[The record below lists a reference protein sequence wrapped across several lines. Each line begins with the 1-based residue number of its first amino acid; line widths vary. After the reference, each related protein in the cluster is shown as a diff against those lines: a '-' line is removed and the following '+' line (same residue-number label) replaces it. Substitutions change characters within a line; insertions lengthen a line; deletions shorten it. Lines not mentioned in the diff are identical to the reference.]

1 MQGDFSRVTFDAGKH
16 FSAVLSQQG
25 RVQLDADTNEQAAIL
40 LHYLRT
46 VVTDL
51 IGPAGVPID
60 PDNPEPGGFHIQPV
74 MSENQKVVA
83 DLDIAD
89 GRIYVDGILVENDE
103 YTSYWQQPDGYLV
116 PDETGDQLPDEG
128 NYLVYLRAFERLVTA
143 NEDASIREVALG
155 DHGPDTAART
165 KVVWQVATLAGGGG
179 RGFPSNGEPD
189 EWLEWL
195 REALVRDG
203 DSMPRL
209 SAWAKRPDDA
219 DTDVCDVDPDSRYRG
234 PENQLYRV
242 EIHRG
247 GSSAT
252 ATFKWSREN
261 ASVVL
266 PIESIDGPTVTLAAL
281 GRDGK
286 LGLEVGDLV
295 EVIDD
300 AYTARV
306 AFETEPD
313 PLPKLYQVK
322 ELDTVAR
329 LVILSGSPAHECG
342 GVGSDP
348 LRHPYLRRWDHEL
361 TDSDDGA
368 IELTED
374 EDYELE
380 DGVYVR
386 FESRAVPP
394 AERRRGSGGDA
405 PPPSDDG
412 SAAVYRRGDYWLIP
426 ARVVTGD
433 VEWPKENGEPV
444 LQEANGVT
452 YHYAPLALINA
463 ASADPLQDLRPRFA
477 PLAGSTQIA
486 TMEKAAESE
495 SESEPAPSRRPA
507 AKKAPARKT
516 SARKSSRATPDKD

>member
-16 FSAVLSQQG
+16 FSAVLQQQG

-51 IGPAGVPID
+51 IGPAGVPVD
-60 PDNPEPGGFHIQPV
+60 PDNPQLGGFHVQPV
-74 MSENQKVVA
+74 MSENGKVVA
-83 DLDIAD
+83 DLDVAA
-89 GRIYVDGILVENDE
+89 GRMYVDGILVENDE
-103 YTSYWQQPDGYLV
+103 NTTYWQQPDGYLV
-116 PDETGDQLPDEG
+116 PDEQDDQLPDEG
-128 NYLVYLRAFERLVTA
+128 QYLVYLRAFERLVTA
-143 NEDASIREVALG
+143 AEDASIREVALG
-155 DHGPDTAART
+155 DHGPDTAARA
-165 KVVWQVATLAGGGG
+165 KVVWQVAALADADGDFPG
-179 RGFPSNGEPD
+179 RGASLE

-195 REALVRDG
+195 RMRLLRD
-203 DSMPRL
+203 DYETPHL
-209 SAWAKRPDDA
+209 SAWATRPDDA
-219 DTDVCDVDPDSRYRG
+219 DTNVCDVDPDSRYRG

-242 EIHRG
+242 EIHHG
-247 GSSAT
+247 GSAAG

-286 LGLEVGDLV
+286 LGLEVGDMV
-295 EVIDD
+295 EVVDD

-306 AFETEPD
+306 AFETEPE

-342 GVGSDP
+342 GVGSNP

-361 TDSDDGA
+361 SDSDDGA
-368 IELTED
+368 IALTED

-380 DGVYVR
+380 DGVFIR
-386 FESRAVPP
+386 FESQIVPLSDD
-394 AERRRGSGGDA
+394 GSDKS
-405 PPPSDDG
+405 SDDG
-412 SAAVYRRGDYWLIP
+412 SAVRYRRGDHWLIP

-433 VEWPKENGEPV
+433 VEWPKENGEP
-444 LQEANGVT
+444 LFLPPNGVA
-452 YHYAPLALINA
+452 YHYAPLALVNA
-463 ASADPLQDLRPRFA
+463 TSADPLLDLRPRFA
-477 PLAGSTQIA
+477 PLTGAENLVA
-486 TMEKAAESE
+486 EKASEAEPE
-495 SESEPAPSRRPA
+495 TQPEPAPRP

-516 SARKSSRATPDKD
+516 SARKTTRATPDKE